1 MAVYGLYVLS
11 IPSLAVFALIG
22 VILAIMARDEA
33 GPLARSHLNDQIRVW
48 WIAFLWALGIGLL
61 TLAGFLLTIV
71 LIGFPILWLAWALWF
86 IVGVWFTIKSILGF
100 LALMDGRPR

>member
-48 WIAFLWALGIGLL
+48 IVAFWWALGLGLL
-61 TLAGFLLTIV
+61 WLVGLITSII
-71 LIGFPILWLAWALWF
+71 LIGIPIMWLAALGAF